1 MAAHADRFNKFYEWM
16 ISLPQLAKLNPHI
29 EGLQR
34 YRELVSG
41 FHTEIVSMRN
51 EAETT
56 AHLWRALLPSQSDA
70 LADLLDAYG
79 NMRYRTPAE
88 IAAKT
93 VRRPTEAEF
102 TAMAQQH
109 GVTDKGMAVFRRVV
123 GDFDRMLGRYRLLL
137 EQGAHEIEDPLESA
151 KRLQWIGE
159 QIDRMQKSP
168 YLPFMR
174 FGNYTLTVR
183 DAAGTVVH
191 FETFESQR
199 ARDGAHEVVKGTFP
213 ADHDVRSGFLR
224 ADVAPLF
231 GLAF

>member
-16 ISLPQLAKLNPHI
+16 ISYPLLAILNPHI

-34 YRELVSG
+34 YMELVSM

-51 EAETT
+51 EAEPT

-70 LADLLDAYG
+70 LASLLDDYG

-88 IAAKT
+88 ITAKT

-109 GVTDKGMAVFRRVV
+109 GVTDKGMVVFRRVV

-199 ARDGAHEVVKGTFP
+199 ARDGAHEVVKGIFP

-224 ADVAPLF
+224 
-231 GLAF
+231 